1 LDENHNK
8 KPLLYNGKMNFFYFQ
23 IAVPIPIRE
32 VFTYKS
38 SQMLPKGTRVQ
49 ISFGSKTLIG
59 IVIEQ
64 LKSKPTYEV
73 KEVSKIF
80 ENKPIFES
88 NIFNCL
94 IWASK
99 YYHHPIGEVFQT
111 FTPNLLRNDKKSLP
125 NIEDSSINDYKVN
138 ESDMH
143 QSLTASQTKAIKNIN
158 TDKEFNISLLH
169 GVTGSGKTEVYLNLV
184 SNIINK
190 NQAALIL
197 VPEINLTPQ
206 LHKVFSTRFNGE
218 IGLYHSKQTP
228 LQRFKVWSKAR
239 SGNIRIVIG
248 TRSAIMNPILNLG
261 LIIID
266 EEHDQSFKQS
276 EGFKFSAREMGI
288 KRAQKESIPILLGS
302 ATPSLSVLK
311 LVEEN
316 KITKINMSERVD
328 GRKPPSL
335 IILDINNKK
344 LTSGIAQ
351 ESLEAIDKTLKE
363 NKQVLIFINRRGFA
377 PMLQCNS
384 CGWTAECSACE
395 SNLVYH
401 KERNRLI
408 CHRCESAYGK
418 PELCPN
424 CASGQIELL
433 GLGTEK
439 VEDYLART
447 FPDVNTIRIDQ
458 DSTKKKNSMNEIYEQ
473 LNNSGPAIL
482 VGTQMLA
489 KGHDFNNVALTL
501 VINADNGLISPEI
514 NALEK
519 VSQLL
524 IQVSGRAGRKS
535 NDPKVIIQT
544 RYPQDKTLNQI
555 RNGDYLSFANKK
567 LAENK
572 ASSLPPYSCA
582 SVLRST
588 SPTQQNNI
596 NFLLKVESLLKGKK
610 NIITLGPLPSFVA
623 KTKGS
628 YKHSLYVQTSN
639 RAYLNRVLAFLANE
653 ISGLKESKKVRWSFD
668 IDPIDFS

>member
-1 LDENHNK
+1 
-8 KPLLYNGKMNFFYFQ
+8 
-23 IAVPIPIRE
+23 
-32 VFTYKS
+32 
-38 SQMLPKGTRVQ
+38 MLPKGARVQ

-158 TDKEFNISLLH
+158 IDKEFNISLLH

-184 SNIINK
+184 SSIINK

-206 LHKVFSTRFNGE
+206 LHKVFSARFNGE

>member
-1 LDENHNK
+1 
-8 KPLLYNGKMNFFYFQ
+8 
-23 IAVPIPIRE
+23 
-32 VFTYKS
+32 
-38 SQMLPKGTRVQ
+38 MLPKGARVQ

-143 QSLTASQTKAIKNIN
+143 QSLTASQTNAIKNIN

>member
-1 LDENHNK
+1 
-8 KPLLYNGKMNFFYFQ
+8 MNFFYFQ
-23 IAVPIPIRE
+23 IAVPIPVRE

-38 SQMLPKGTRVQ
+38 SEMLAKGARVQ

-64 LKSKPTYEV
+64 LKFKPAYEV

-80 ENKPIFES
+80 ENKPIFEN

-125 NIEDSSINDYKVN
+125 TIDDSSINDYNVN
-138 ESDMH
+138 VNDMH
-143 QSLTASQTKAIKNIN
+143 QDLTASQTKAIKNIN
-158 TDKEFNISLLH
+158 IDKEFNISLLH

-184 SNIINK
+184 SSIINK

-206 LHKVFSTRFNGE
+206 LHKVFSARFNGE

-276 EGFKFSAREMGI
+276 EGFKFSARELGI

>member
-1 LDENHNK
+1 
-8 KPLLYNGKMNFFYFQ
+8 MNFFYFQ

-38 SQMLPKGTRVQ
+38 SQMLPKGARVQ

-111 FTPNLLRNDKKSLP
+111 FTPNLLRNDKKALP
-125 NIEDSSINDYKVN
+125 NIDDSSINDYNVN
-138 ESDMH
+138 VNDMH
-143 QSLTASQTKAIKNIN
+143 QDLTASQTKAIKNIN
-158 TDKEFNISLLH
+158 IDKEFNISLLH

-184 SNIINK
+184 SSIINK

-206 LHKVFSTRFNGE
+206 LHKVFSARFNGE

-276 EGFKFSAREMGI
+276 EGFKFSARELGI

>member
-1 LDENHNK
+1 
-8 KPLLYNGKMNFFYFQ
+8 
-23 IAVPIPIRE
+23 
-32 VFTYKS
+32 
-38 SQMLPKGTRVQ
+38 MLPKGARVQ

-125 NIEDSSINDYKVN
+125 NIDDSSINDYNVN
-138 ESDMH
+138 VNDMH
-143 QSLTASQTKAIKNIN
+143 QDLTASQTKAIKNIN
-158 TDKEFNISLLH
+158 IDKEFNISLLH

-184 SNIINK
+184 SSIINK

-206 LHKVFSTRFNGE
+206 LHKVFSARFNGE

-276 EGFKFSAREMGI
+276 EGFKFSARELGI

>member
-1 LDENHNK
+1 
-8 KPLLYNGKMNFFYFQ
+8 
-23 IAVPIPIRE
+23 
-32 VFTYKS
+32 
-38 SQMLPKGTRVQ
+38 MLPKGARVQ

-111 FTPNLLRNDKKSLP
+111 FTPNLLRNDKKALP
-125 NIEDSSINDYKVN
+125 NIDDSSINDYNVN
-138 ESDMH
+138 VNDMH
-143 QSLTASQTKAIKNIN
+143 QDLTASQTKAIKNIN
-158 TDKEFNISLLH
+158 IDKEFNISLLH

-184 SNIINK
+184 SSIINK

-206 LHKVFSTRFNGE
+206 LHKVFSARFNGE

-276 EGFKFSAREMGI
+276 EGFKFSARELGI